1 MNDQYMNLNG
11 TTSSANNIDGNSV
24 PMRNNDDGRTPPL
37 LQRQHQK
44 GKIVQ
49 TMWLTDFQYKFE
61 AISRA
66 CSEVANGFR
75 HLQEAIDTLQET
87 PTPNV
92 ANLLEEVMGM
102 PLRVRPPA
110 SIVTNRQM
118 TPTPRHQPLNGNMTN
133 GANTPFS
140 NFATPTRPESQF
152 QNAERRTN
160 SSVHS
165 TPTMPQS
172 ISGNKQNWTSS
183 SKPSTY
189 TSMRPATP
197 TPNPGDSGMRNG
209 GSASPDATASIASAS
224 SEEHEN
230 WTQEER
236 KALNEEFIRYFQR
249 RKATEPITH
258 PELADELLSLC
269 VTPPPLAHLDRQV
282 GRYLRRHT
290 IPCDSIVLHAIQQW
304 IDKEKVA
311 RGEVAVAFHE

>member
-1 MNDQYMNLNG
+1 MNNQYMDMDG
-11 TTSSANNIDGNSV
+11 ASSGANSIDG
-24 PMRNNDDGRTPPL
+24 PMRNNEDERTQPS
-37 LQRQHQK
+37 LQMQHSK

-102 PLRVRPPA
+102 PLRVRPAPL
-110 SIVTNRQM
+110 VTNQQM
-118 TPTPRHQPLNGNMTN
+118 TPTLRLQPLNGNMTN

-140 NFATPTRPESQF
+140 DFAIPMRPESHF
-152 QNAERRTN
+152 QNAERRAT

-165 TPTMPQS
+165 TSTTPQS
-172 ISGNKQNWTSS
+172 ISSNKQS
-183 SKPSTY
+183 SKQSPYTPIRST
-189 TSMRPATP
+189 TP
-197 TPNPGDSGMRNG
+197 TFNLGDSVMRNV
-209 GSASPDATASIASAS
+209 GSTSPAATASIASAS
-224 SEEHEN
+224 TEEHES
-230 WTQEER
+230 WTQGER

-249 RKATEPITH
+249 RKAAEPITH

-282 GRYLRRHT
+282 GRYLRRHS
-290 IPCDSIVLHAIQQW
+290 IPYDWSVLHAIQQW
-304 IDKEKVA
+304 IDKEKVE

>member
-1 MNDQYMNLNG
+1 MNG
-11 TTSSANNIDGNSV
+11 ASSSGANNIDG
-24 PMRNNDDGRTPPL
+24 PMRNNEDGRTQPS
-37 LQRQHQK
+37 LQRQHSK

-102 PLRVRPPA
+102 PLRVRPAPL
-110 SIVTNRQM
+110 VTNRQM
-118 TPTPRHQPLNGNMTN
+118 TPTQRLQPTNGNMTN

-140 NFATPTRPESQF
+140 NFATPTRPESHF
-152 QNAERRTN
+152 QNAERRTT

-165 TPTMPQS
+165 TPAMPQS
-172 ISGNKQNWTSS
+172 ISANKQNWTSS
-183 SKPSTY
+183 SKQSPY
-189 TSMRPATP
+189 TPMRPATP
-197 TPNPGDSGMRNG
+197 TPNLGDSSMRNG

-224 SEEHEN
+224 TEEHEN